1 MVSHNSEKK
10 RSGFELVA
18 ELLQNIIEIMKHK
31 VEPNGVLIIQFGG
44 NMTRLNKKKIA
55 VLGLA
60 AVMSATMFTGC
71 KVSSDTP
78 ILGKILGLHSDEIF
92 EVDRL
97 VCSDNEYK
105 LVFMNYVNKYKKDFG
120 GKIDWEAQIDKETT
134 LKDFIMKKVKDDMA
148 VKYAISAMA
157 ETERVKLDKEDMKSI
172 NDMVEEYYGSL
183 SGEEKEYF
191 DSDMDVVISVYTN
204 YYMADKV
211 YNKATE
217 TVGDDIS
224 EEDARVAKIQ
234 YIRMSS
240 DNTSQSQIISKL
252 TSIAKDVNAGKRDFA
267 REAKQL
273 SEDDSVERIV
283 KKNQAKTKLELE
295 AFNVKKEKTS
305 KVIQDGN
312 NYYLIYCVDNY
323 MKDETTANKTEMIE
337 QAKKAA
343 FKKKYDS
350 FLKDTDYD
358 FNTSEWE
365 DIVPEDVDNT
375 KTSNLLEVYTNR

>member
-1 MVSHNSEKK
+1 
-10 RSGFELVA
+10 
-18 ELLQNIIEIMKHK
+18 MKHK
-31 VEPNGVLIIQFGG
+31 VTPNSVLIMKFGG

-55 VLGLA
+55 IAGLA
-60 AVMSATMFTGC
+60 AVMSATLFTGC

-92 EVDRL
+92 EVNHL
-97 VCSDNEYK
+97 VCSDDEYK

-134 LKDFIMKKVKDDMA
+134 LKDFIMEKVKDDMA
-148 VKYAISAMA
+148 VKYTISAMA
-157 ETERVKLDKEDMKSI
+157 ETEQVKLNKDDMSAI
-172 NDMVEEYYGSL
+172 NSMVEEYYGSL
-183 SGEEKEYF
+183 SEEEKQYIN
-191 DSDMDVVISVYTN
+191 SDMDVVIGVYTN
-204 YYMADKV
+204 YYMAEKV

-217 TVGDDIS
+217 NIGDDIS

-234 YIRMSS
+234 YIRMSA
-240 DNTSQSQIISKL
+240 DNTSQAQITSKL
-252 TSIAKDVNAGKRDFA
+252 TAIAKDVNAQKRNFA

-273 SEDDSVERIV
+273 SEDDSVERII
-283 KKNQAKTKLELE
+283 KKNEAKTKLELE

-305 KVIQDGN
+305 KIIQDGKD
-312 NYYLIYCVDNY
+312 YYLIYCVDNY

-343 FKKKYDS
+343 FKKKYDT
-350 FLKDTDYD
+350 FLKDNDYD

-365 DIVPEDVDNT
+365 DIVPEDVENT
-375 KTSNLLEVYTNR
+375 KTSSLLEVYANR

>member
-1 MVSHNSEKK
+1 
-10 RSGFELVA
+10 
-18 ELLQNIIEIMKHK
+18 
-31 VEPNGVLIIQFGG
+31 
-44 NMTRLNKKKIA
+44 MTRLNKKKIA
-55 VLGLA
+55 VLGLT
-60 AVMSATMFTGC
+60 AVMSTTLFTGC

-120 GKIDWEAQIDKETT
+120 GEINWESQIDKDTT
-134 LKDFIMKKVKDDMA
+134 LKDFIMEKAKEDIA
-148 VKYAISAMA
+148 VKYTLSAMA

-172 NDMVEEYYGSL
+172 NGMVEEYYGSL
-183 SGEEKEYF
+183 SEEEKEYF

-204 YYMADKV
+204 YYLADKV

-234 YIRMSS
+234 YIRMSTEG
-240 DNTSQSQIISKL
+240 TSETEIVSKL
-252 TSIAKDVNAGKRDFA
+252 TSIAKDVNAQKKDFA

-283 KKNQAKTKLELE
+283 KKNEAKAKMELE

-305 KVIQDGN
+305 KVIKDGTD
-312 NYYLIYCVDNY
+312 YYLIYCVDNY
-323 MKDETTANKTEMIE
+323 LKDETTVNKAEMIDS
-337 QAKKAA
+337 AKKAV

-365 DIVPEDVDNT
+365 DIVPQDVENT
-375 KTSNLLEVYTNR
+375 KTSSLLDVYANR

>member
-1 MVSHNSEKK
+1 
-10 RSGFELVA
+10 
-18 ELLQNIIEIMKHK
+18 
-31 VEPNGVLIIQFGG
+31 
-44 NMTRLNKKKIA
+44 MTRLNKKKIA
-55 VLGLA
+55 VLGLT
-60 AVMSATMFTGC
+60 AVMSATLFSGC

-120 GKIDWEAQIDKETT
+120 GEINWEAQIDKDTT
-134 LKDFIMKKVKDDMA
+134 LKDFIMEKVKEDIS
-148 VKYAISAMA
+148 VKYALSAMA

-172 NDMVEEYYGSL
+172 NGMVEDYYGSL
-183 SGEEKEYF
+183 SEEEKEYF

-204 YYMADKV
+204 YYLADKV

-240 DNTSQSQIISKL
+240 ENTSETEIVSKL
-252 TSIAKDVNAGKRDFA
+252 TSIAKDVNAQKKDFA

-283 KKNQAKTKLELE
+283 KKNEVKTKLESE

-305 KVIQDGN
+305 KVIKDGTD
-312 NYYLIYCVDNY
+312 YYLIYCVDNY
-323 MKDETTANKTEMIE
+323 MKDETTANKAEMIKS
-337 QAKKAA
+337 AKKAV

-365 DIVPEDVDNT
+365 DIVPEDVENT
-375 KTSNLLEVYTNR
+375 KTSSLLEVYANR

>member
-1 MVSHNSEKK
+1 
-10 RSGFELVA
+10 
-18 ELLQNIIEIMKHK
+18 
-31 VEPNGVLIIQFGG
+31 
-44 NMTRLNKKKIA
+44 MTRLNKKKIV

-60 AVMSATMFTGC
+60 AVMSTTLVTGC

-120 GKIDWEAQIDKETT
+120 GEINWESQIDKNTT
-134 LKDFIMKKVKDDMA
+134 LKDFIMEKVKEDIA
-148 VKYAISAMA
+148 VKYTLSAMA

-172 NDMVEEYYGSL
+172 NGMVEEYYGSL
-183 SGEEKEYF
+183 SEEEKAYF

-204 YYMADKV
+204 YYLADKV

-234 YIRMSS
+234 YIRMSTEG
-240 DNTSQSQIISKL
+240 TSETEIVSKL
-252 TSIAKDVNAGKRDFA
+252 TSIAKDVNTQKKDFA

-283 KKNQAKTKLELE
+283 KKNEAKAKLELE

-305 KVIQDGN
+305 KVIKDGTD
-312 NYYLIYCVDNY
+312 YYLIYCVDNY
-323 MKDETTANKTEMIE
+323 LKDETTVNKAEMIDS
-337 QAKKAA
+337 AKKAV

-365 DIVPEDVDNT
+365 DIVPQDVENT
-375 KTSNLLEVYTNR
+375 KTSSLLDVYANR